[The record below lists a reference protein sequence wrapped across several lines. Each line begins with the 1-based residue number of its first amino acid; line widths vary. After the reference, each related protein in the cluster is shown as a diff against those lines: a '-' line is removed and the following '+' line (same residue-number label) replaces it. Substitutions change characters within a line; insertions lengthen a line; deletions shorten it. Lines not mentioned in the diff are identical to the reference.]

1 LGELALGFGYY
12 LITRGVLLSE
22 QGRFDELDE
31 GIHLLIENVFND
43 RPVNSWAISAS
54 IVSEIQT
61 HLKNHQGV

>member
-31 GIHLLIENVFND
+31 GIHLLIVNVFND
-43 RPVNSWAISAS
+43 RPVISWAIFCFYC
-54 IVSEIQT
+54 
-61 HLKNHQGV
+61 